1 MTRIRQLAAIM
12 FTDIQGYTALMQQN
26 EQKAI
31 QFRDNH
37 RRIFNSI
44 TKKHEGK
51 ILQYYGDGTL
61 SIFDSAIDAVKCG
74 IELQLDFQKDP
85 AIPVRIGIH
94 IGDILISEEDIIG
107 DGVNIASRIES
118 LAVPGSVFISDKVF
132 DEIKNH
138 PSIKTSMLK
147 TFKLKNVEKPIAVYS
162 ISNEGLIVP
171 KPEDIKGKTDADLS
185 SLPEKQK
192 QIKPR
197 IRKGVSLAITITTF
211 IAVLIFVYLK
221 FGANSSPSSIIQEK
235 SIAVLA
241 FENMSGDPEQEY
253 FSDGI
258 SEEILNDLTIV
269 EGLKVAG
276 RTSAF
281 SFKGK
286 NEDIRTI
293 GEKLDVTM
301 VLEGSVR
308 KAGNRVRITAQ
319 LINVEDGFHL
329 WSETYDREMED
340 IFAIQDEIAAK
351 IVEKLKLQVQ
361 ESNEDAG
368 RTHNMKAYD
377 SLLKG
382 IYFLNKDYEGT
393 RKAMEYFQR
402 AVELDS
408 EYAEAYAWIGDAY
421 TNYAAYGF
429 MSSAEAYSNART
441 AAQKAISLNEQEPR
455 AHKILAYVHFN
466 YDWDWEAA
474 LSEYKKAIQYG
485 LEDPDHFITFYDI
498 FLNKDYEHAIRV
510 SEQKL
515 ENDPLQIESHWHLGF
530 CNLFASKFEEALKS
544 FNNALELDPNYSEGH
559 RWKGVTLAHLDRFEE
574 AIQSVEKALVIT
586 QGYGPA
592 NFDLL
597 RVKTLMGNK
606 EEVLQTIKD
615 WEKSGENIDPMGSAI
630 LYAMLGMQDDAMV
643 WLEKSYRQRSFMMIS
658 LKAHWVWDQ
667 YRGDSR
673 FIEIYD
679 RMNFPE

>member
-1 MTRIRQLAAIM
+1 M

-26 EQKAI
+26 EEKAI
-31 QFRDNH
+31 QVRDKH
-37 RRIFNSI
+37 RRIFNS
-44 TKKHEGK
+44 TTEKHKGR

-61 SIFDSAIDAVKCG
+61 SIFNSAIDAVECG
-74 IELQLDFQKDP
+74 IEMQLDFQKDT
-85 AIPVRIGIH
+85 AVPVRIGIH
-94 IGDILISEEDIIG
+94 TGDIFFSEEEIVG

-118 LAVPGSVFISDKVF
+118 LAVPGSVFISEKVF
-132 DEIKNH
+132 DEVKNQE
-138 PSIKTSMLK
+138 SIKTTMLK
-147 TFKLKNVEKPIAVYS
+147 TFKLKNVQKPIKVYA
-162 ISNEGLIVP
+162 IANEGLIVP
-171 KPEDIKGKTDADLS
+171 NPEDIKGKTETDLS
-185 SLPEKQK
+185 SLPEKQNQTK
-192 QIKPR
+192 SR
-197 IRKGVSLAITITTF
+197 IRRRISLGITITAF
-211 IAVLIFVYLK
+211 IAMAMFVYLK
-221 FGANSSPSSIIQEK
+221 FGVNSSPSTILQEK

-258 SEEILNDLTIV
+258 SEEILNDLTII

-308 KAGNRVRITAQ
+308 KAGNRLRITAQ

-351 IVEKLKLQVQ
+351 IVEKLKLQIK
-361 ESNEDAG
+361 ESNEGVG
-368 RTHNMKAYD
+368 RTQNIEAYD
-377 SLLKG
+377 LLLKG

-393 RKAMEYFQR
+393 TKAMEYFQR
-402 AVELDS
+402 AVALDS
-408 EYAEAYAWIGDAY
+408 AYAEAYAWIGDAY

-429 MSSAEAYSNART
+429 MSSAEAYSKART
-441 AAQKAISLNEQEPR
+441 AAQKAISLNEQDPR
-455 AHKILAYVHFN
+455 AHKILAYVHLNF
-466 YDWDWEAA
+466 DWDWEAA

-498 FLNKDYEHAIRV
+498 LVNKNYEHAIRV
-510 SEQKL
+510 AEQKL
-515 ENDPLQIESHWHLGF
+515 KIDPLQIENHWHLGF
-530 CNLFASKFEEALKS
+530 CNYFAGKFEKALKS
-544 FNNALELDPNYSEGH
+544 FNNALELDENYSEGH
-559 RWKGVTLAHLDRFEE
+559 RWKALTLAEMDRFEE
-574 AIQSVEKALVIT
+574 AIQSIEKALVIT
-586 QGYGPA
+586 QGHGPA
-592 NFDLL
+592 NFDLPK
-597 RVKTLMGNK
+597 VKALMGNK
-606 EEVLQTIKD
+606 EEVLQTIMD
-615 WEKSGENIDPMGSAI
+615 WETSEENVDPTEPAI
-630 LYAMLGMQDDAMV
+630 LYAILGMRDEAMV
-643 WLEKSYRQRSFMMIS
+643 WLEKGYRQRSLFMTS

-667 YRGDSR
+667 YRDDPR